1 MPQCIV
7 VKPPLVFATM
17 NTISALEVKIDFQ
30 TKVSFFLK
38 KGVTVTSSSGRSGTD
53 VSFQCRSVVATSI
66 SRLLPFDLLKT
77 SVPSKHC
84 VHPVE
89 IQSQLLMVISESWL
103 CLEKWST
110 DHCRDHGRKTDGRP
124 FAYFSDSF
132 SRAYLEN
139 SERCDL

>member
-1 MPQCIV
+1 M
-7 VKPPLVFATM
+7 KPSLVFKTT
-17 NTISALEVKIDFQ
+17 NKISALEVKIDFQ
-30 TKVSFFLK
+30 TKVSFLRK
-38 KGVTVTSSSGRSGTD
+38 EVTVTSSSGRSGTD
-53 VSFQCRSVVATSI
+53 VSFQCRSIVATSI
-66 SRLLPFDLLKT
+66 SRLLPFNLLT

-132 SRAYLEN
+132 SGTYLEN